1 MSDTDPQP
9 VPYKPSTPLV
19 EAIQLDD
26 EEESVRWVQELLDAG
41 EDPNAFDHVAQMFP
55 LDAAWSEAVWEEQK
69 SDRVLRLL
77 LERGADVQIMAE
89 KSLYL
94 FELFVQGP
102 FELTSMMFKHGLNFS
117 SFYYTTELGERIC
130 SCDNLLTELIE
141 AGKYEKI
148 KQLEPFGILEFIHMF
163 DDLGDAPLG
172 YFAREGDRIAADWLL
187 KHGADINLHSE
198 SLIGSTALD
207 RAVHEHDLRM
217 IEFLLNRGA
226 NPNIPTWMWITATD
240 RVSKY
245 GSVKTKGHHDS
256 SKDAD
261 LVDIKRMV
269 LEASKKFPPPTYP
282 DGSKPKVWPPD
293 PKLK

>member
-1 MSDTDPQP
+1 MSEVDPQP
-9 VPYKPSTPLV
+9 VANKPSTPLV

-26 EEESVRWVQELLDAG
+26 EKESVRWVEELLNAG
-41 EDPNAFDHVAQMFP
+41 EDPNVFDHVAQMFP

-69 SDRVLRLL
+69 TDRSLRLL
-77 LERGADVQIMAE
+77 LERGADVQTMAD

-94 FELFVQGP
+94 FDLIVRGP
-102 FELTSMMFKHGLNFS
+102 VELTSFMFQHGLDFN
-117 SFYYTTELGERIC
+117 SFYYTTELGERNC
-130 SCDNLLTELIE
+130 SCDNLLTELLE
-141 AGKYEKI
+141 AGDYEKA
-148 KQLEPFGILEFIHMF
+148 KQLEPHGILEFIHIF

-172 YFAREGDRIAADWLL
+172 YFAREGDRTAADWLL

-240 RVSKY
+240 RVSEY
-245 GSVKTKGHHDS
+245 GSSKSKGRHDS

-261 LVDIKRMV
+261 LIEIKRMV
-269 LEASKKFPPPTYP
+269 LDASKKFPPPTYP
-282 DGSKPKVWPPD
+282 DGSKPKIWPPD
-293 PKLK
+293 PKSK